1 MDGGRKPDPKPENE
15 NELTDEEII
24 DLTQVLEGGDDD
36 DIIDLNEV
44 LEQPGQAPDETDE
57 GIIPLVD
64 AIPAEKA
71 TTLPEDTDEAI
82 IDLGE
87 TATTMDASISDTE
100 PEIPPLSADE
110 TPPEREVD
118 EDVIDLLDMT
128 ALDTHQEEVPAAPS
142 ADDEKE
148 TAAFSEDTDEDII
161 DLEDVTTTLD
171 ADIAETDPESG
182 ALPADEGSPSIEE
195 DEDIIDLEDV
205 TTTLDA
211 DIAETDPESGAL
223 PADEGS
229 PSVEED
235 EDIIDLED
243 VTTTLDAD
251 ITETDPES
259 GALPADEGSPSTEED
274 EDIIDLL
281 DVNATDTTEE
291 EPVESPATEVEAHI
305 IDLMDIEKPAP
316 EVSEDEELADLES
329 RAEAMLIS
337 PAESTGETGEIPYD
351 AETPEEAAE
360 TAGPDTGIMALDESE
375 SLVENGQAAAD
386 PAAPPEADTPDT
398 VEPAAQ
404 ADSAVAFSP
413 VLSPEPPAA
422 EPSPPTDQQV
432 EAALER
438 VIEKI
443 YGEKIEQMMIQ
454 TIEKTVKREIEKIK
468 NALIEDTDGMVG

>member
-171 ADIAETDPESG
+171 ADIA
-182 ALPADEGSPSIEE
+182 
-195 DEDIIDLEDV
+195 
-205 TTTLDA
+205 
-211 DIAETDPESGAL
+211 
-223 PADEGS
+223 
-229 PSVEED
+229 
-235 EDIIDLED
+235 
-243 VTTTLDAD
+243 
-251 ITETDPES
+251 ETDPES

>member
-71 TTLPEDTDEAI
+71 TTLTEDTDEAI
-82 IDLGE
+82 IDRGE
-87 TATTMDASISDTE
+87 AATTMDASISDTE

-110 TPPEREVD
+110 TPPELEVD
-118 EDVIDLLDMT
+118 EDVIDLLDKT
-128 ALDTHQEEVPAAPS
+128 ALDTHQEEVLAAPS
-142 ADDEKE
+142 TDDEKK

-182 ALPADEGSPSIEE
+182 ALPADE
-195 DEDIIDLEDV
+195 D
-205 TTTLDA
+205 
-211 DIAETDPESGAL
+211 
-223 PADEGS
+223 S
-229 PSVEED
+229 PSVD
-235 EDIIDLED
+235 
-243 VTTTLDAD
+243 
-251 ITETDPES
+251 
-259 GALPADEGSPSTEED
+259 ED

-281 DVNATDTTEE
+281 DVNATDTTGEE
-291 EPVESPATEVEAHI
+291 LVESPATEVEAHI

-337 PAESTGETGEIPYD
+337 PAESTGETGEDPYD

-360 TAGPDTGIMALDESE
+360 TAGPNTGIMALDESE

-398 VEPAAQ
+398 VEPSAL

>member
-71 TTLPEDTDEAI
+71 TTLTEDTDEAI
-82 IDLGE
+82 IDRGE
-87 TATTMDASISDTE
+87 AATTMDASISDTE

-110 TPPEREVD
+110 TPPELEVD
-118 EDVIDLLDMT
+118 EDVIDLLDKT
-128 ALDTHQEEVPAAPS
+128 ALDTHQEEVLAAPS
-142 ADDEKE
+142 TDDEKK
-148 TAAFSEDTDEDII
+148 TAAFSEDT
-161 DLEDVTTTLD
+161 
-171 ADIAETDPESG
+171 
-182 ALPADEGSPSIEE
+182 
-195 DEDIIDLEDV
+195 
-205 TTTLDA
+205 
-211 DIAETDPESGAL
+211 
-223 PADEGS
+223 
-229 PSVEED
+229 D

-259 GALPADEGSPSTEED
+259 GALPADEGSPSVDEDEDIIDLEDVTTTLDADIAETDPESGALPADEDSPSVDED

-281 DVNATDTTEE
+281 DVNATDTTGEE
-291 EPVESPATEVEAHI
+291 LVESPATEVEAHI

-337 PAESTGETGEIPYD
+337 PAESTGETGEDPYD

-360 TAGPDTGIMALDESE
+360 TAGPNTGIMALDESE

-398 VEPAAQ
+398 VEPSAL